1 MTSEQ
6 REMNIRRL
14 RSIVRKTP
22 DNAIDNVKI
31 MKSDLFKLYSIA
43 GLIDQKYNKNLDSMS
58 KEEKLKAQDAINAAH
73 LPADIVI
80 SDTVPIKNIDID
92 LNEQGN
98 IATHRI
104 LMFDKKDW
112 IPLNYDGHDVVAN
125 DILNNASFDVSSMAI
140 VGAVVIF
147 IDKNDKTKDKSV
159 TIPII
164 YVTREGSTVL
174 AIEATDSYI
183 QFANRFI
190 PFGTDREA
198 DLRMYKGCELAVIS
212 LNIWYAIE
220 VSLLNPL
227 IDYRTVKNQ
236 VVERA
241 KTRNGKKKH
250 GSQKIK
256 YYKTIYIE
264 GESLDQFFEEQKN
277 EKGEIHRHCLMWYV
291 TGHWRQ
297 YKDGK
302 RIFIQGYWKGEGRFS
317 GIEAQTR
324 DRELVLEEDDLPKER
339 IQKPKEPAR
348 RLFVDPS
355 YYEKVRCECGQCVGT
370 DTDHVGE
377 RCDVCHTLIM
387 YRG

>member
-1 MTSEQ
+1 
-6 REMNIRRL
+6 
-14 RSIVRKTP
+14 
-22 DNAIDNVKI
+22 
-31 MKSDLFKLYSIA
+31 
-43 GLIDQKYNKNLDSMS
+43 
-58 KEEKLKAQDAINAAH
+58 
-73 LPADIVI
+73 
-80 SDTVPIKNIDID
+80 
-92 LNEQGN
+92 
-98 IATHRI
+98 
-104 LMFDKKDW
+104 
-112 IPLNYDGHDVVAN
+112 
-125 DILNNASFDVSSMAI
+125 MAI

-164 YVTREGSTVL
+164 YVTREGSIVL

-190 PFGTDREA
+190 PFGTDREV
-198 DLRMYKGCELAVIS
+198 DLRIYKGCELAVIS
-212 LNIWYAIE
+212 LNIWYATE

-250 GSQKIK
+250 CSQKIK

-317 GIEAQTR
+317 GIEAETR
-324 DRELVLEEDDLPKER
+324 QRELVLSEEDLPKER
-339 IQKPKEPAR
+339 IKKPNEPAR

-355 YYEKVRCECGQCVGT
+355 YYEKVRCECGKCVGT
-370 DTDHVGE
+370 DHIAE
-377 RCDVCHTLIM
+377 RCDTCHTFIM